1 MFSCVRVCMYLYNW
15 HINLNRVSRINNF
28 SVYVLL
34 GHVISDEIESVVFSY
49 DGKYVATYDVY
60 LVGTGDNMK
69 VCTVLPEAICAHRKV
84 IGVCTSCIMSVYVCV
99 CLRYNIVA

>member
-60 LVGTGDNMK
+60 LVGTGDNIK
-69 VCTVLPEAICAHRKV
+69 VCTVSSGSDLH
-84 IGVCTSCIMSVYVCV
+84 TSQGNRRMHKLHNV
-99 CLRYNIVA
+99 CLCMCVFEI